1 MAVSPV
7 LVLATASL
15 LCCFLRYGDM
25 KYIIVRI
32 PINSRYVFFQ
42 YLRLLDSF
50 LIFVSFSDFSLVS
63 KLN

>member
-32 PINSRYVFFQ
+32 PINSRYVFFSVFTTIGQ
-42 YLRLLDSF
+42 LSNF
-50 LIFVSFSDFSLVS
+50 C
-63 KLN
+63 